1 MSRLDL
7 FGWSLEGVHTS
18 AYRGGLLVEVQGSST
33 SATQF
38 KYPERSASALRG
50 LARADA
56 LVTWVNYLTSGA
68 TDESDCGWGDP
79 LKVSR
84 EVGWQIYLATS
95 GACEL
100 PRRLADHNTSG
111 WSIG

>member
-1 MSRLDL
+1 MT
-7 FGWSLEGVHTS
+7 EGVHTS

-68 TDESDCGWGDP
+68 TDESNCGWGKQITP

-95 GACEL
+95 GAFEL
-100 PRRLADHNTSG
+100 PSRLADHNTSG